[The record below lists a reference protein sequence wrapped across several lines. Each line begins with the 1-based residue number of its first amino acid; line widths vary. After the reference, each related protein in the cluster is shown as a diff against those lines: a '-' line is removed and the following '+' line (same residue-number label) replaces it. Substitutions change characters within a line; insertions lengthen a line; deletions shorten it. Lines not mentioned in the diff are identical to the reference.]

1 MPAFN
6 RSTRQAST
14 DRNRAFYRVLAG
26 VVLLH
31 TLLLFSPWLNV
42 DRRLTTTRQPIH
54 VQFTTTPREV
64 ETLEP
69 PSLASAI
76 PEVAPADPVSQ
87 PAPAAVAEAPD
98 PDPVQ
103 ITSQVP
109 DTEIVKD
116 IPLLRTRI
124 LASPYLEEEP
134 LAANLFSMRT
144 ESNGTESVFHFR
156 DRPNMDSVL
165 NLSPEQL
172 PFANGPRFE
181 VVSYTTGVVG
191 DIQRFFDIVTLEKEW
206 VTKNGTRVK
215 CGWVLI
221 FAGCG
226 WD

>member
-6 RSTRQAST
+6 ESTRQVST

-31 TLLLFSPWLNV
+31 TLLLF
-42 DRRLTTTRQPIH
+42 
-54 VQFTTTPREV
+54 VQFTTAPQKV

-69 PSLASAI
+69 PSPASAI
-76 PEVAPADPVSQ
+76 PEVALAESVSQ
-87 PAPAAVAEAPD
+87 TAPAVVAEPPD

-103 ITSQVP
+103 PTSQVP
-109 DTEIVKD
+109 ATEIVKD
-116 IPLLRTRI
+116 IPALRTRI

-134 LAANLFSMRT
+134 LAANLFSIRT

-156 DRPNMDSVL
+156 DRPTLDYVL

-181 VVSYTTGVVG
+181 VASYTPGVVG
-191 DIQRFFDIVTLEKEW
+191 DVQRFFDIVTLEKEW